1 MQNKTKAANENSDI
15 LWILSSSTT
24 TVKVKRWSQSALDLD
39 EEQLSYS
46 SRKRQTHAVLAAEW
60 KEQHVDINL
69 I

>member
-15 LWILSSSTT
+15 LRILSSST

-46 SRKRQTHAVLAAEW
+46 SKKRQTHAMLAAEW

>member
-15 LWILSSSTT
+15 LRILSSST

-46 SRKRQTHAVLAAEW
+46 SKKRQTHAVLAAEW